1 MTTVK
6 PGSRHE
12 HDRGVL
18 SGKVDEPLTA
28 ALPAFFTFAAGFGGD
43 PWVTQ
48 LGQLKIL
55 RGRAGGPAFV
65 AQRLTSCIDHKNA
78 PESNEQFPG

>member
-6 PGSRHE
+6 PRSWHE

-43 PWVTQ
+43 P
-48 LGQLKIL
+48 
-55 RGRAGGPAFV
+55 RV
-65 AQRLTSCIDHKNA
+65 A
-78 PESNEQFPG
+78 

>member
-6 PGSRHE
+6 PRSRHE

-18 SGKVDEPLTA
+18 SGKLDEPLTA

-43 PWVTQ
+43 PWVT
-48 LGQLKIL
+48 
-55 RGRAGGPAFV
+55 
-65 AQRLTSCIDHKNA
+65 
-78 PESNEQFPG
+78 